1 MSYET
6 PPVSIELLTEVKK
19 NKMHLTMAGKFV
31 QIGSD
36 ACIDDL
42 KNRIDDTVY
51 FRDLCCTRS
60 DERTYYNGVL
70 KVLRRKL
77 REAECKPISEIYR
90 RRNTGTADAPRMLKL
105 AGIA

>member
-6 PPVSIELLTEVKK
+6 CPISPKLLAEVRK
-19 NKMHLTMAGKFV
+19 NNKHLTMSGKLV
-31 QIGSD
+31 EIGSP
-36 ACIDDL
+36 ACIHDL
-42 KNRIDDTVY
+42 RSRIDDTVY

-77 REAECKPISEIYR
+77 REAEKGPINESLRKRISR
-90 RRNTGTADAPRMLKL
+90 TSGSNRVLKL
-105 AGIA
+105 AGII

>member
-6 PPVSIELLTEVKK
+6 TPVSPGLLAEVKK
-19 NKMHLTMAGKFV
+19 SKKHLTMSGNLV
-31 QIGSD
+31 EIGST
-36 ACIDDL
+36 ACIHDL

-77 REAECKPISEIYR
+77 REAEKSTITESVRKRISKSSNSNR
-90 RRNTGTADAPRMLKL
+90 VLKM
-105 AGIA
+105 AGII